1 MWSVFVDVVT
11 SIHSMTTYPITTIFI
26 LARYGEILLRLPELS
41 RISGLMKEELIQ
53 WMPANNTSCGLLYEL
68 LKGENMK
75 DIS

>member
-1 MWSVFVDVVT
+1 MPSCHHNHDI
-11 SIHSMTTYPITTIFI
+11 SI